1 MPGEHCQDHSGFCE
15 RFSTLTAELAS
26 LSAHL
31 LSHER
36 NGESGHVQR
45 HEVRNLTED
54 VRTLTTDVQQL
65 HEAIQKDRTDHAIQN
80 ARRDSTTKL
89 LVALV
94 GAAGIIAQYAF
105 THLLK

>member
-15 RFSTLTAELAS
+15 RLNAIATEVGS

-31 LSHER
+31 LNHER
-36 NGESGHVQR
+36 NGDNGHVQR
-45 HEVRNLTED
+45 HEMRTLTED
-54 VRTLTTDVQQL
+54 VRTLTTDVQRL
-65 HEAIQKDRTDHAIQN
+65 HEAIEKDRTEHAIQN

-94 GAAGIIAQYAF
+94 GTVGIVAQYVF
-105 THLLK
+105 THVLK